1 MDFLTALRISGA
13 GLGVERTRVNLATS
27 NLANAETTRTAE
39 GGPYKRLDP
48 VIQAVAFPAE
58 LGEAQMNSGGP
69 AMKAEIAGIVADQ
82 TPGRRVYSP
91 GHPDADAEGF
101 VVFPNVNPVHEVVNL
116 MSASRSYEANA
127 TAIDTLKTMAQRG
140 LDIAR

>member
-27 NLANAETTRTAE
+27 NLANAETTRTAA

-48 VIQAVAFPAE
+48 VIQAVAFPTE
-58 LGEAQMNSGGP
+58 LGAAQGTNGPPLEAQVS
-69 AMKAEIAGIVADQ
+69 AIVADN
-82 TPGRRVYSP
+82 TPGKRVYSP

-101 VVFPNVNPVHEVVNL
+101 VTFPNVNPVHEVVNL

-127 TAIDTLKTMAQRG
+127 TAIDTLKSMAQRG

>member
-27 NLANAETTRTAE
+27 NLANAETTRTAA

-48 VIQAVAFPAE
+48 VIQAVPFPTE
-58 LGEAQMNSGGP
+58 LGEAQGMNGP
-69 AMKAEIAGIVADQ
+69 PLQAQVSAIVADN
-82 TPGRRVYSP
+82 TPGKRVYSP

-101 VVFPNVNPVHEVVNL
+101 VTFPNVNPVHEVVNL

-127 TAIDTLKTMAQRG
+127 TAIDTLKSMAQRG